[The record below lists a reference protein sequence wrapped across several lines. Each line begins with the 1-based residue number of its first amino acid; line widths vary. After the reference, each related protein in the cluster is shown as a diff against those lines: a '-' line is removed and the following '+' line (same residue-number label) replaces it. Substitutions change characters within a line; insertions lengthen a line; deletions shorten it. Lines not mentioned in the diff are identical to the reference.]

1 MSQAAGM
8 FRRTS
13 VNRDVRAGCFVC
25 NGSEPLWYGGQ
36 AQGTAARHHDA
47 TRHQTWCDVIMSVV
61 YGVDAPDGR
70 QTDLE
75 DAIAAKAAPE
85 TGRRPDEAATR
96 PVLDAPAA
104 ATAGVSAPRGRPSR
118 RSAIR
123 PRGAR
128 GRKPETKSP

>member
-1 MSQAAGM
+1 MHA
-8 FRRTS
+8 
-13 VNRDVRAGCFVC
+13 
-25 NGSEPLWYGGQ
+25 
-36 AQGTAARHHDA
+36 
-47 TRHQTWCDVIMSVV
+47 
-61 YGVDAPDGR
+61 VDAGSFPDGK
-70 QTDLE
+70 
-75 DAIAAKAAPE
+75 DAAHFRCGICGHDTGWIYASRTEVRRGKPCPCCNVAAQAAPE